1 MSGEARVKAGLWVSM
16 ALRMG
21 NADGRYGAVLRRG
34 DADAGGVLVVLRGRE
49 GLSVLSQIRTAA
61 GEAAWIRATGP
72 AAVAQEVADSYIARQ
87 VKFDPDLW
95 VLEFE
100 SPDLLPPFEAK
111 IV

>member
-1 MSGEARVKAGLWVSM
+1 MTQPRIKAGFWVQM

-21 NADGRYGAVLRRG
+21 QSDGRFAAVLKRG
-34 DADAGGVLVVLRGRE
+34 DADAGGVLVVLRTRE
-49 GLSVLSQIRTAA
+49 GLSVLTQMRTGE
-61 GEAAWIRATGP
+61 GEAAWLRATGP
-72 AAVAQEVADSYIARQ
+72 GAVDQETADAYVARQ

-100 SPDLLPPFEAK
+100 TADLLPPFEAR

>member
-1 MSGEARVKAGLWVSM
+1 MTEPRIKAGIWVGM

-21 NADGRYGAVLRRG
+21 NADGRFGAVLRKG
-34 DADAGGVLVVLRGRE
+34 DHDAGGVLVVLRGRD
-49 GLSVLSQIRTAA
+49 GLSVLSQMRSAA
-61 GEAAWIRATGP
+61 GELAWMRATGP
-72 AAVAQEVADSYIARQ
+72 GPVDDATADAYIARQ

-100 SPDLLPPFEAK
+100 APDLLPPFEAK